1 MFGITSFAGD
11 SFATLGSQ
19 SPLVLITG
27 VTGTTALGTVTAAAA
42 ANVYLI
48 GVTGTTALGTVTA
61 AAAANAYLIGVA
73 GTTALG
79 IITITT
85 TANVYPIG
93 VSAITVVSN
102 VLVWGQIIPSQ
113 NPTWVEILN

>member
-27 VTGTTALGTVTAAAA
+27 VAGTTALGTA
-42 ANVYLI
+42 
-48 GVTGTTALGTVTA
+48 TA

-93 VSAITVVSN
+93 ISAITAVSN
-102 VLVWGQIIPSQ
+102 VLVWGQIIPNQ